1 MVEVQGFSL
10 VSQYRDCA
18 ALNAKCCPQRIF
30 NESVGSPQPW
40 HLLKTRAAENRNL
53 IKFTTANPT
62 EQWKAPLAEEGNDGR
77 FRSHPGPGEGWI
89 PHPGVRSKRGT
100 PSRAPEALLPPQTR
114 TTQVVSASRKRPL
127 LWAAV
132 RGAHGLGGLCR
143 PDPATILLGPA
154 AGASAPAC
162 SARPRRAHENAG
174 IRSRGRRGVR
184 GARDLRPR
192 SGQAARRRGAGAQG
206 GARAEQGRPAPRSAP
221 PLSPPP
227 AGGRQG
233 PRPPRPVG
241 RARATP
247 SAPGGGL
254 WVLGWSIAPTLAT
267 QASVSRPS
275 RGPRLTSVR
284 ARPLCPGPGR
294 GAGGPCGT
302 EGERRESGGRAAG
315 PLGRLDSFTAS
326 TPRRQPHAGTL
337 PPAQPPPPG
346 GRPPLRVTHQEHTPR
361 RRPSLGLAHTP
372 PITPPWVLY
381 PLTRTF

>member
-1 MVEVQGFSL
+1 MAPAKNQ
-10 VSQYRDCA
+10 DCCEPKTHQVHKCRPYC
-18 ALNAKCCPQRIF
+18 AL
-30 NESVGSPQPW
+30 EGS
-40 HLLKTRAAENRNL
+40 TR
-53 IKFTTANPT
+53 K
-62 EQWKAPLAEEGNDGR
+62 EEGKDGR
-77 FRSHPGPGEGWI
+77 FPSHSRPGEGWI
-89 PHPGVRSKRGT
+89 LHP
-100 PSRAPEALLPPQTR
+100 
-114 TTQVVSASRKRPL
+114 VSAVNTELPAERQKLCYLPRCAKLKLSPRLRNDPRSGL
-127 LWAAV
+127 QSAAPA
-132 RGAHGLGGLCR
+132 GSGGLFC
-143 PDPATILLGPA
+143 PDPAMTSLGPA
-154 AGASAPAC
+154 AWAPPPAC
-162 SARPRRAHENAG
+162 PARPRRAHANAG
-174 IRSRGRRGVR
+174 TRSRRCRGVR

-192 SGQAARRRGAGAQG
+192 SGQADRRRGAGAQG
-206 GARAEQGRPAPRSAP
+206 GARVEQGRPSPRSVP

-241 RARATP
+241 QARATP

-254 WVLGWSIAPTLAT
+254 RALGWSIAPTLAT
-267 QASVSRPS
+267 QALVSRPT
-275 RGPRLTSVR
+275 RGPGLTSLR
-284 ARPLCPGPGR
+284 ARLLCPGPGR
-294 GAGGPCGT
+294 GAGGPCSA
-302 EGERRESGGRAAG
+302 ESELRESGGRAAG